1 VEENVEGK
9 FMIKARCLLAVA
21 LAFTS
26 MPQCNAQINIPDR
39 ADEHTVVALKV
50 DRTFPAGSKVKYRWS
65 APTLSIGEGTADN
78 KTAYATGAPG
88 AHQVFLTLAWIEG
101 DSLQL
106 ETDSGTLVI
115 GDAPPTP
122 PVVVKTLAE
131 LAGDKAAILAELLTD
146 LREAALPIAPTTDAL
161 KNGLKAG
168 LARAAVPVDHPA
180 AVEIVKRLDAC
191 GSGKI
196 DDALRKSLDAAL
208 AKAVADLGA
217 KPPVPPTPPVV
228 EGKRLLVIIHETAD
242 TTPEQG
248 ALFTAIRSGE
258 TAKYIKE
265 KGHPSPLI
273 LDDESVDAGGRP
285 IALVESLE
293 AAMPAPAMFVLE
305 PTTKAVIAKQALA
318 TKEQDVLAF
327 LKANGG

>member
-1 VEENVEGK
+1 MNRRFLILAAFAIASHWAAAFAQTIDVPPLTPLGQPIVAKVELPEGGK
-9 FMIKARCLLAVA
+9 VVWKADAGSSVI
-21 LAFTS
+21 
-26 MPQCNAQINIPDR
+26 NASKGR
-39 ADEHTVVALKV
+39 AYVWAAPGGHQLQAVVAPGGDAELLWLEA
-50 DRTFPAGSKVKYRWS
+50 T
-65 APTLSIGEGTADN
+65 
-78 KTAYATGAPG
+78 YA
-88 AHQVFLTLAWIEG
+88 V
-101 DSLQL
+101 
-106 ETDSGTLVI
+106 

-228 EGKRLLVIIHETAD
+228 EGKRTLYIVRETANID
-242 TTPEQG
+242 PDLARVVEDIQAG
-248 ALFTAIRSGE
+248 RTAEAQYLAS
-258 TAKYIKE
+258 
-265 KGHPSPLI
+265 KGHRVTLVDP
-273 LDDESVDAGGRP
+273 DDVDPTGQPTPAVAKLTP
-285 IALVESLE
+285 ALVGLTLPVAIVVDQSSGAILSKQSVNADTVT
-293 AAMPAPAMFVLE
+293 AAQLVDFV
-305 PTTKAVIAKQALA
+305 
-318 TKEQDVLAF
+318 
-327 LKANGG
+327 KANGG